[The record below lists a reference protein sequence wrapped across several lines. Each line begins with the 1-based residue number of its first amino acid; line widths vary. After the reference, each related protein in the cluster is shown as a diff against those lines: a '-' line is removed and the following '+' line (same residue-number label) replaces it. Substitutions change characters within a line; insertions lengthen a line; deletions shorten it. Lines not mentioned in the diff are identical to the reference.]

1 MFLFNLSA
9 CTVHVY
15 KRTQG
20 IHNGNRHALVCDIY
34 AHTISFLHIFVF
46 FFCACIHLYL
56 LLHIENLTTHIKCF
70 IRLTHWFSWSCF
82 QEELP
87 VYAKAIKSINI
98 PRTTSKTYATLT
110 HSLARSHQKPKPKS
124 DRTHTQC
131 ITNTISCKQ
140 YMCMRYIECDNSSII
155 IWYHRAWI
163 VLIDLLIFRRSLITS
178 SFFFISIL
186 GTFLLLSWLSIGL
199 LAFIFCRS
207 NFCSWKA
214 CLGKK
219 EKWTCVW
226 DWETSFPHSIYF

>member
-34 AHTISFLHIFVF
+34 AHTISFPHIFVF

-163 VLIDLLIFRRSLITS
+163 VLIDLLIFRRSMITS
-178 SFFFISIL
+178 SS
-186 GTFLLLSWLSIGL
+186 
-199 LAFIFCRS
+199 
-207 NFCSWKA
+207 
-214 CLGKK
+214 
-219 EKWTCVW
+219 
-226 DWETSFPHSIYF
+226 SF